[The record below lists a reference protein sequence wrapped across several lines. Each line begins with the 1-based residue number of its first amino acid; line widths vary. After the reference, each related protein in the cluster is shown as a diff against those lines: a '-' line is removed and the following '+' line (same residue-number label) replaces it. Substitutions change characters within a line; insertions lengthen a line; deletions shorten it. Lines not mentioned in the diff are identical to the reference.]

1 MTHEAPSQIA
11 SGVLSRRAV
20 SGLVVVAGVTL
31 AGCGS
36 SDNNTTASPSS
47 APAPASAAPSA
58 TAEATTG
65 GAPATSAT
73 PTGKR
78 LAALSDVPTS
88 GGVILKSDKIVVT
101 RDAAGDVHA
110 FSAVCTHQGCL
121 VSSVASGT
129 ISCPCHGSK
138 FNASTGAPTHGPAA
152 SPLPSVPVTVQ
163 NGAVYAT

>member
-20 SGLVVVAGVTL
+20 SGLAVVAGVTL

-36 SDNNTTASPSS
+36 SDNNTTASASS
-47 APAPASAAPSA
+47 APAPASAAPS
-58 TAEATTG
+58 ATTG

-121 VSSVASGT
+121 VSSVAGGT

-138 FNASTGAPTHGPAA
+138 FNANTGAPTHGPAA
-152 SPLPSVPVTVQ
+152 TPLPSIPVTVQ